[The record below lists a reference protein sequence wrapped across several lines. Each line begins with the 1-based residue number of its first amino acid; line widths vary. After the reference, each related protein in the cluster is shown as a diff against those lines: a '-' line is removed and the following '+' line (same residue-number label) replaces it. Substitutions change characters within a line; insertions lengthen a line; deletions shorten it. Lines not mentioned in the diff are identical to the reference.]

1 MIDEEY
7 EDEDRSEIQ
16 CFACGHEQELSE
28 LRDGCCVACDAPVEA
43 W

>member
-7 EDEDRSEIQ
+7 DDEERSEVE
-16 CFACGHEQELSE
+16 CSACGHEQELWE
-28 LRDGCCVACDAPVEA
+28 LRDGCCVACDTPVEA